1 MAQSSLYSNQLQNRN
16 YLSPVGFK
24 FILIKYPQVAFF
36 CNSVTLPNIIL
47 PTIVQPSYLK
57 DINVPGSK
65 VEYGDLSIKF
75 LVDEDMINYSLI
87 HNWIT
92 GLGFPES
99 TSEFKNFVT
108 NDNGLEDNL
117 LQFSDG
123 EIQVLDSNY
132 QPNIFVKFK
141 DLYPISLTPLEFTA
155 NTSDIQYFTTQVT
168 FKYTIYKILDKHG
181 NVL

>member
-1 MAQSSLYSNQLQNRN
+1 
-16 YLSPVGFK
+16 
-24 FILIKYPQVAFF
+24 
-36 CNSVTLPNIIL
+36 
-47 PTIVQPSYLK
+47 
-57 DINVPGSK
+57 
-65 VEYGDLSIKF
+65 
-75 LVDEDMINYSLI
+75 
-87 HNWIT
+87 
-92 GLGFPES
+92 LGFPES

-123 EIQVLDSNY
+123 EIQVLNSNY